1 MADLRWKHA
10 IESGLIKMPKRTRT
24 CLPKRKKPDPMDD
37 RYTTRGG
44 VRKSPVGHPGEG
56 YYTTEEAMA
65 RLLVS
70 RPTLSRLER
79 EGLVSSVKRQ
89 IRKGEKSWT
98 TCSFY
103 EVDGVDQLRAERR
116 REGKL

>member
-1 MADLRWKHA
+1 MTDLRWKHA
-10 IESGLIKMPKRTRT
+10 IESGLIKMPKRTRA
-24 CLPKRKKPDPMDD
+24 CLKKGKKPDPMDD
-37 RYTTRGG
+37 MYTTRGG

-70 RPTLSRLER
+70 RPTLSRLEK

-89 IRKGEKSWT
+89 IRKGEYSWT
-98 TCSFY
+98 TCAFY
-103 EVDGVDQLRAERR
+103 LAADVEQLRCERGK
-116 REGKL
+116 EGKL